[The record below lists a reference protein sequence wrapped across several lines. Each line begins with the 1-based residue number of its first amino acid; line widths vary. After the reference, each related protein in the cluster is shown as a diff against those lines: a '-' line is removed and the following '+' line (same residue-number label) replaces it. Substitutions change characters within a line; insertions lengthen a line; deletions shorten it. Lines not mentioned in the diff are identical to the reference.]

1 MILIFKRRLAELY
14 YGWWM
19 VAVCCVIRVLGGGLH
34 AYGFTVFFLP
44 VTQEL
49 GLTRAATSLVFS
61 LARAQG
67 AIEGPLAGYCIDR
80 YGPRPV
86 ITIAVLLAGIGY
98 VMLAGVTSYAAL
110 LIVYMGVISLSY
122 QAGFMDA
129 TMAVANT
136 WFIRRRVLAMSFTS
150 GSIALGGTLVTPIL
164 AYGVLTWGWR
174 PAALGAGLVFLLG
187 GLPLA
192 FLIRRSPESMGLA
205 PDGATSAISDGA
217 PSPAST
223 RETAPERDPS
233 TRAMAKGHSLGIPPE
248 NRGVESGAPGLPG
261 ELHFSL
267 RETLRM
273 HQFWLLT
280 LATTLR
286 VICISAVL
294 VHFVPILVWKG
305 FTQQQAAFYLGFL
318 AFFGMPIHLLIGWI
332 GDRVSKPRLMAS
344 CMMIA
349 SASLFLLFF
358 GTEKWQLWIALASL
372 TVLEGLFSVT
382 WATVGDFF
390 GRNHFAKVRGA
401 MSFLYTWGSVLGP
414 VMAGAIYDS
423 TQNYFHLSWVLVG
436 LCWVTAILYIVLV
449 APQSR
454 LSDG

>member
-1 MILIFKRRLAELY
+1 MIKKMFAPLRGLF

-49 GLTRAATSLVFS
+49 GLTRAATSLAFS

-86 ITIAVLLAGIGY
+86 IVMAVLLAGVGY
-98 VMLAGVTSYAAL
+98 MMLAGVYSYTAL

-122 QAGFMDA
+122 QAGIMDA

-136 WFIRRRVLAMSFTS
+136 WFIRRRALAMSFTS
-150 GSIALGGTLVTPIL
+150 GSIALGGALLTPVL

-174 PAALGAGLVFLLG
+174 PAAFGAGIAFLLVG
-187 GLPLA
+187 VPLA
-192 FLIRRSPESMGLA
+192 LLIRRSPESLGLA
-205 PDGATSAISDGA
+205 PDGESNVVFGGA
-217 PSPAST
+217 PIQPTS
-223 RETAPERDPS
+223 RETTAAE
-233 TRAMAKGHSLGIPPE
+233 E
-248 NRGVESGAPGLPG
+248 
-261 ELHFSL
+261 ELSL
-267 RETLRM
+267 RQTLRT

-286 VICISAVL
+286 VICSSAVL

-305 FTQQQAAFYLGFL
+305 LTQQQAAFYLGFV
-318 AFFGMPIHLLIGWI
+318 AFFGMPMHLLIGWL
-332 GDRVSKPRLMAS
+332 GDRISKSRLMAS
-344 CMMIA
+344 CMMVA
-349 SASLFLLFF
+349 SGSLFLLFK
-358 GTEKWQLWIALASL
+358 GTETWQLWIALASF
-372 TVLEGLFSVT
+372 TVIEGLFPVT

-390 GRNHFAKVRGA
+390 GRNHFAKVRGS

-414 VMAGAIYDS
+414 VAAGVIYDR
-423 TQNYFHLSWVLVG
+423 TQSYMYLPWILVV
-436 LCWVTAILYIVLV
+436 LCWITAILYVVLV
-449 APQSR
+449 PPQSR
-454 LSDG
+454 RGDG

>member
-1 MILIFKRRLAELY
+1 MIGYFKQRFGGLY

-19 VAVCCVIRVLGGGLH
+19 VAVSCAVRILGGGLH

-67 AIEGPLAGYCIDR
+67 AVEGPLAGYCIDR

-86 ITIAVLLAGIGY
+86 IVIAVLLAGIGY
-98 VMLAGVTSYAAL
+98 VMLAGVHSYAAL

-122 QAGFMDA
+122 QAGIMDA

-136 WFIRRRVLAMSFTS
+136 WFIRKRALAMSFTS
-150 GSIALGGTLVTPIL
+150 GSIALGGTLITPIL
-164 AYGVLTWGWR
+164 AFAVLTWGWR
-174 PAALGAGLVFLLG
+174 PAALGAGIAFLLG

-192 FLIRRSPESMGLA
+192 LLIRRSPESLGLA
-205 PDGATSAISDGA
+205 PDGMNLTESTGQRTPGQVPRPLRSSD
-217 PSPAST
+217 
-223 RETAPERDPS
+223 E
-233 TRAMAKGHSLGIPPE
+233 
-248 NRGVESGAPGLPG
+248 
-261 ELHFSL
+261 FSL
-267 RETLRM
+267 RETLLT

-280 LATTLR
+280 LATTFR
-286 VICISAVL
+286 VICSSAVL

-305 FTQQQAAFYLGFL
+305 FSQQQAAFYLGFV
-318 AFFGMPIHLLIGWI
+318 AFFGMPMHLLIGWI
-332 GDRVSKPRLMAS
+332 GDRVSKSRLMAA

-349 SASLFLLFF
+349 SVSLFLLF
-358 GTEKWQLWIALASL
+358 TATMEWQLWTALAL
-372 TVLEGLFSVT
+372 FTVLEGLFPVT

-390 GRNHFAKVRGA
+390 GRNNFAKVRGS

-414 VMAGAIYDS
+414 VTAGAIYDR
-423 TQNYFHLSWVLVG
+423 TQGYDDLLWILVT
-436 LCWVTAILYIVLV
+436 LCWITAILYIVLD
-449 APQSR
+449 APRPRQGGGGSA
-454 LSDG
+454 

>member
-1 MILIFKRRLAELY
+1 MNLFLKRRLAQLY

-86 ITIAVLLAGIGY
+86 IAIAVLLAGIGY
-98 VMLAGVTSYAAL
+98 VMLSGVYSYTAL

-136 WFIRRRVLAMSFTS
+136 WFIRKRALAMSFTS
-150 GSIALGGTLVTPIL
+150 GSIALGGTLITPIL

-174 PAALGAGLVFLLG
+174 PAALGAGVAFLLG

-205 PDGATSAISDGA
+205 PDGAPMI
-217 PSPAST
+217 ASGET
-223 RETAPERDPS
+223 PNEEAGRKSTAPEI
-233 TRAMAKGHSLGIPPE
+233 HY
-248 NRGVESGAPGLPG
+248 
-261 ELHFSL
+261 SL

-286 VICISAVL
+286 VVCISAVL

-305 FTQQQAAFYLGFL
+305 FTQQQAAFYLGFV
-318 AFFGMPIHLLIGWI
+318 AFFGMPMNLLIGWI

-358 GTEKWQLWIALASL
+358 ETEKWQLWIALASL
-372 TVLEGLFSVT
+372 TVLEGLFPVT

-390 GRNHFAKVRGA
+390 GRNHFAKVRGS
-401 MSFLYTWGSVLGP
+401 MSFIYTWGSVLGP
-414 VMAGAIYDS
+414 VMAGAIYDR
-423 TQNYFHLSWVLVG
+423 TQSYMVLSWILVA
-436 LCWVTAILYIVLV
+436 LCWVTAILYIALV

>member
-1 MILIFKRRLAELY
+1 
-14 YGWWM
+14 
-19 VAVCCVIRVLGGGLH
+19 VIRVLGGGLH

-86 ITIAVLLAGIGY
+86 IAIAALLAGVGY
-98 VMLAGVTSYAAL
+98 MMLAGVYSYTAL
-110 LIVYMGVISLSY
+110 LVVYMGVISLSY

-136 WFIRRRVLAMSFTS
+136 WFIRKRALAMSFTS
-150 GSIALGGTLVTPIL
+150 GSIALGGTLITPIL
-164 AYGVLTWGWR
+164 AYGVLTLGWR
-174 PAALGAGLVFLLG
+174 PAAFAAGVAFLLG

-192 FLIRRSPESMGLA
+192 LLIRRSPESVGLA
-205 PDGATSAISDGA
+205 PDGATIVAAGRTPNAEASR
-217 PSPAST
+217 PSTVS
-223 RETAPERDPS
+223 ERD
-233 TRAMAKGHSLGIPPE
+233 
-248 NRGVESGAPGLPG
+248 
-261 ELHFSL
+261 FSL
-267 RETLRM
+267 SETLRM

-305 FTQQQAAFYLGFL
+305 FTQQQAAFHLGFL

-358 GTEKWQLWIALASL
+358 GTEKWQLWIALASF
-372 TVLEGLFSVT
+372 TVLEGLFPVT

-390 GRNHFAKVRGA
+390 GRNHFAKVRGN

-414 VMAGAIYDS
+414 VLAGVIYDR
-423 TQNYFHLSWVLVG
+423 TQSYVNLSWVLVV
-436 LCWVTAILYIVLV
+436 LCWITAISYILLT
-449 APQSR
+449 APQGQA
-454 LSDG
+454 SDR

>member
-1 MILIFKRRLAELY
+1 MIEKIFKPLSGLF
-14 YGWWM
+14 YGWRM

-86 ITIAVLLAGIGY
+86 IAIAVLLAGIGY
-98 VMLAGVTSYAAL
+98 VMLAGVYSYTAL

-136 WFIRRRVLAMSFTS
+136 WFIRKRALAMSFTS
-150 GSIALGGTLVTPIL
+150 GSIALGGTLITPVL
-164 AYGVLTWGWR
+164 AYAVLTWGWR
-174 PAALGAGLVFLLG
+174 PAALGAGVVFLLG

-192 FLIRRSPESMGLA
+192 FLIHRSPESMGLV
-205 PDGATSAISDGA
+205 PDGATMI
-217 PSPAST
+217 PSGGTPNEEAGRKS
-223 RETAPERDPS
+223 TAP
-233 TRAMAKGHSLGIPPE
+233 
-248 NRGVESGAPGLPG
+248 

-273 HQFWLLT
+273 LQFWLLT

-305 FTQQQAAFYLGFL
+305 FTQQQAAFYLGFV

-349 SASLFLLFF
+349 SASLLLLFF
-358 GTEKWQLWIALASL
+358 GTEKWQLWIALASF
-372 TVLEGLFSVT
+372 TALEGLFPLT

-390 GRNHFAKVRGA
+390 GRRHFAKVRGS

-414 VMAGAIYDS
+414 VLAGVIYDRTES
-423 TQNYFHLSWVLVG
+423 YFHLSWILVA
-436 LCWVTAILYIVLV
+436 LCWVTAILYIALA